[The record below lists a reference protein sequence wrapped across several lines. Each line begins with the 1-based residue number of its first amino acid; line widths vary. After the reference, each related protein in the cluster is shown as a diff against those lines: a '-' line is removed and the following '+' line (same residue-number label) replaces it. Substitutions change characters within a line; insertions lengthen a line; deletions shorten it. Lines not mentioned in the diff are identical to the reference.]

1 MRVDK
6 AFSTIFSLIFA
17 LIFLALFIYSLPK
30 QLHLKG
36 HMVWLVQFMMYYL
49 YFICFRTIILLA
61 FSFFEYLSTKTLP
74 NIEYP
79 PLVTII
85 IPCYN
90 EGKVIKRSIESVQ
103 KVNYPNLE
111 ILVVDDGSLDDTFE
125 VAASLIE
132 RYRVRI
138 VTKANGGKADALNYG
153 ISQALGDYV
162 LCMDADSKLD
172 REVINKSIPYFL
184 NDDNL
189 AAVAGSVHV
198 GNTNSL
204 ITKFQALEYIIG
216 LNFHKKAQ
224 SALNMVTIVPGP
236 VGLFRKNVLI
246 ELGGYDSDTFA
257 EDCDLTIKILL
268 AGYNIKY
275 SPDMTAVTEAPDNFY
290 ELCVQRY
297 RWARGTIQ
305 AITKNINTV
314 FSRKF
319 FKPRN
324 LLIMGYLVVESMLIP
339 SINFVFATMTISF
352 GLYYG
357 QTNLYG
363 PFFLGLILM
372 DATIALYS
380 VLFERQLFSMFFL
393 SLVSRLTY
401 GFSLEVMRFYSMI
414 DEILGIPMKWGV
426 LARKGLEND

>member
-1 MRVDK
+1 
-6 AFSTIFSLIFA
+6 
-17 LIFLALFIYSLPK
+17 
-30 QLHLKG
+30 
-36 HMVWLVQFMMYYL
+36 
-49 YFICFRTIILLA
+49 
-61 FSFFEYLSTKTLP
+61 
-74 NIEYP
+74 
-79 PLVTII
+79 
-85 IPCYN
+85 
-90 EGKVIKRSIESVQ
+90 
-103 KVNYPNLE
+103 
-111 ILVVDDGSLDDTFE
+111 
-125 VAASLIE
+125 
-132 RYRVRI
+132 
-138 VTKANGGKADALNYG
+138 
-153 ISQALGDYV
+153 
-162 LCMDADSKLD
+162 
-172 REVINKSIPYFL
+172 
-184 NDDNL
+184 
-189 AAVAGSVHV
+189 
-198 GNTNSL
+198 
-204 ITKFQALEYIIG
+204 
-216 LNFHKKAQ
+216 
-224 SALNMVTIVPGP
+224 
-236 VGLFRKNVLI
+236 
-246 ELGGYDSDTFA
+246 
-257 EDCDLTIKILL
+257 
-268 AGYNIKY
+268 
-275 SPDMTAVTEAPDNFY
+275 MTAVTEAPDNFY